1 MDLLAMLSQLSPGAH
16 PTRGGALTG
25 RAPGGSAV
33 IVARC
38 PICQSTAQSLALQS
52 RPQPFRVTA
61 RGTNPRCAQT
71 FTSSDKGQLRF
82 LAPPAAPAP
91 SPPAPDS
98 S

>member
-1 MDLLAMLSQLSPGAH
+1 M
-16 PTRGGALTG
+16 
-25 RAPGGSAV
+25 

-38 PICQSTAQSLALQS
+38 PICQSAAQSLALQS